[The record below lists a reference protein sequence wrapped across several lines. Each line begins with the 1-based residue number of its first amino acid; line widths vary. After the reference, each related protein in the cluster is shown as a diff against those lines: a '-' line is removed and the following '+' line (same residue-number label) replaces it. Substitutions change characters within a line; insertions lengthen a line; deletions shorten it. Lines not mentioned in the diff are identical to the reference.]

1 MPGMSVSTHRRHP
14 TPRRRTTRVRT
25 SIQALVRTLKG
36 RGHDAVDRP
45 EETAAVAMLL
55 SSAGGFL
62 DAFTWLG
69 HGGVFA
75 NAQTGNV
82 VLLGIYAASGQWG
95 KSLRHVPPILA
106 FFIGVFV
113 AFRLRIHESRRSR
126 QRTALISLGI
136 EIVFLLIVAA
146 LPHDFPDLPIVL
158 GVAFLAAL
166 QSTSFARVEG
176 SPYSSVMTTG
186 NLRRT
191 AELLFAG
198 LFPPGDTVAL
208 HQARLFALVCSSF
221 AIGACAGGFA
231 TTKLANLAVLLPALA
246 LLLALVRCIRNRRR
260 GAAAA
265 TLSEAS
271 TNHQTPRESDL

>member
-1 MPGMSVSTHRRHP
+1 MLRHS
-14 TPRRRTTRVRT
+14 RH
-25 SIQALVRTLKG
+25 S
-36 RGHDAVDRP
+36 AVERP
-45 EETAAVAMLL
+45 EETVGVAMLL

-82 VLLGIYAASGQWG
+82 VLLGMYAASGQWE

-113 AFRLRIHESRRSR
+113 AFRLRLHESQQSR
-126 QRTALISLGI
+126 QRTALLSLGI
-136 EIVFLLIVAA
+136 EIVFLLVVAA
-146 LPHDFPDLPIVL
+146 LPRDFPDLPIVL

-166 QSTSFARVEG
+166 QSTSFAKVEG

-198 LFPPGDTVAL
+198 VFPPGDALAL
-208 HQARLFALVCSSF
+208 HQSRVFAMVCSSF
-221 AIGACAGGFA
+221 AIGACAGGLA
-231 TTKLANLAVLLPALA
+231 TAKAGNLGVLLPALA
-246 LLLALVRCIRNRRR
+246 LLLALVRCVRQRQRNMTPA
-260 GAAAA
+260 GSADAA
-265 TLSEAS
+265 LDE
-271 TNHQTPRESDL
+271 QDE

>member
-1 MPGMSVSTHRRHP
+1 
-14 TPRRRTTRVRT
+14 
-25 SIQALVRTLKG
+25 
-36 RGHDAVDRP
+36 
-45 EETAAVAMLL
+45 MLL

-82 VLLGIYAASGQWG
+82 VLLGIYAASGQWE

-106 FFIGVFV
+106 FLIGVFV
-113 AFRLRIHESRRSR
+113 AFRLRLHESRQSR
-126 QRTALISLGI
+126 ERTALLSLGI
-136 EIVFLLIVAA
+136 EIGFLLVVAM
-146 LPHDFPDLPIVL
+146 LPRHFPDLPIVL

-166 QSTSFARVEG
+166 QSTSFAKVEG

-198 LFPPGDTVAL
+198 VFPPGDAVAL
-208 HQARLFALVCSSF
+208 YQSRLFAMVCCSF
-221 AIGACAGGFA
+221 AVGACAGGFA
-231 TTKLANLAVLLPALA
+231 TAKAGNHGVLLPALA
-246 LLLALVRCIRNRRR
+246 LLLALVQCLQRR
-260 GAAAA
+260 G
-265 TLSEAS
+265 
-271 TNHQTPRESDL
+271 SDKTRA

>member
-1 MPGMSVSTHRRHP
+1 M
-14 TPRRRTTRVRT
+14 
-25 SIQALVRTLKG
+25 
-36 RGHDAVDRP
+36 
-45 EETAAVAMLL
+45 AMLL
-55 SSAGGFL
+55 SGAGGFL

-82 VLLGIYAASGQWG
+82 VLLGIYAASGQWE

-106 FFIGVFV
+106 FVIGVFV
-113 AFRLRIHESRRSR
+113 AFRLRLHESRRSR
-126 QRTALISLGI
+126 QRTALLSLAI
-136 EIVFLLIVAA
+136 EIVFLLVVAM

-166 QSTSFARVEG
+166 QSTSFAKVEG

-191 AELLFAG
+191 AELLFTG
-198 LFPPGDTVAL
+198 LFPPGDAVAL
-208 HQARLFALVCSSF
+208 HKARLFVMVCCSF

-231 TTKLANLAVLLPALA
+231 TAKVGNRGVLVPALA
-246 LLLALVRCIRNRRR
+246 LLLALVRCMRDRPR
-260 GAAAA
+260 
-265 TLSEAS
+265 TSTAS
-271 TNHQTPRESDL
+271 VPTTEPFND

>member
-1 MPGMSVSTHRRHP
+1 MHILK
-14 TPRRRTTRVRT
+14 T

-36 RGHDAVDRP
+36 NEKDPAARI
-45 EETAAVAMLL
+45 EETVGVEMLL
-55 SSAGGFL
+55 SGAGGFL

-82 VLLGIYAASGQWG
+82 VLLGIYAASGQWQQ
-95 KSLRHVPPILA
+95 SLRHVPPILA

-126 QRTALISLGI
+126 QRTALLSLAI
-136 EIVFLLIVAA
+136 EIVFLLVVAV
-146 LPHDFPDLPIVL
+146 LPRDFPDLPIVL

-166 QSTSFARVEG
+166 QSTSFAKVEG
-176 SPYSSVMTTG
+176 SSYSSVMTTG

-191 AELLFAG
+191 AELLFTG
-198 LFPPGDTVAL
+198 LFPPGDAVAL
-208 HQARLFALVCSSF
+208 HKARLFMMVCCSF

-231 TTKLANLAVLLPALA
+231 TAKVGNPGVLVPALA
-246 LLLALVRCIRNRRR
+246 LLLALVRCMRHRT
-260 GAAAA
+260 AAA
-265 TLSEAS
+265 SGPGDE
-271 TNHQTPRESDL
+271 PVSD

>member
-1 MPGMSVSTHRRHP
+1 VKN
-14 TPRRRTTRVRT
+14 

-36 RGHDAVDRP
+36 NRDGAVAAP
-45 EETAAVAMLL
+45 EETVSVAMLL

-82 VLLGIYAASGQWG
+82 VLLGIYAASGQWE

-113 AFRLRIHESRRSR
+113 AFRLRMHESRRSR
-126 QRTALISLGI
+126 HRTALLSLAI
-136 EIVFLLIVAA
+136 EIVFLLVVAA

-166 QSTSFARVEG
+166 QSTSFAKVEG

-198 LFPPGDTVAL
+198 IFPPGDAVAL
-208 HQARLFALVCSSF
+208 HQARLFVMVCGSF
-221 AIGACAGGFA
+221 AMGACAGGFA
-231 TTKLANLAVLLPALA
+231 TAKVGNLAVLLPALA
-246 LLLALVRCIRNRRR
+246 LLLALVRCLRVHRSEST
-260 GAAAA
+260 AAE
-265 TLSEAS
+265 LSDA
-271 TNHQTPRESDL
+271 PIDD

>member
-1 MPGMSVSTHRRHP
+1 
-14 TPRRRTTRVRT
+14 
-25 SIQALVRTLKG
+25 
-36 RGHDAVDRP
+36 
-45 EETAAVAMLL
+45 MLL

-113 AFRLRIHESRRSR
+113 AFRLRLNESRQSR
-126 QRTALISLGI
+126 QRTALISLAI
-136 EIVFLLIVAA
+136 EIAFLVVVAV
-146 LPHDFPDLPIVL
+146 LPRGFPDLPIVL

-191 AELLFAG
+191 AELLFTG
-198 LFPPGDTVAL
+198 LFPPGDATAR
-208 HQARLFALVCSSF
+208 HQARIFAMVCCSF

-231 TTKLANLAVLLPALA
+231 TAKVGNPGVLVPALA
-246 LLLALVRCIRNRRR
+246 LSLALVRCRRVR
-260 GAAAA
+260 PPSA
-265 TLSEAS
+265 TTSQP
-271 TNHQTPRESDL
+271 TGESFND